1 MPLHDDLTREIRE
14 GPSGPEIGA
23 LFDLDQT
30 LVAGFSATAFLRERV
45 TSGRISPKELSDT
58 LAGALSFALG
68 RTGFSGMLAGV
79 VATYRG
85 LSEAVMREQAEE
97 VFEKRLAKDIYPESR
112 ALVEAH
118 RAKGHTLGIVS
129 SALTYQVEP
138 FARALEI
145 PHVMCTQL
153 EVDGGVFTGDVVKP
167 TCWQEGKLHYANILA
182 EREGFALEHSYFYSD
197 SADDLPLLEGVGMP
211 RPLNP
216 D

>member
-1 MPLHDDLTREIRE
+1 VHNPAFDGRRLAVSLHDDLTREIRE

-58 LAGALSFALG
+58 LAGAMSFALG

-85 LSEAVMREQAEE
+85 LSEDVMREQAEQ

-118 RAKGHTLGIVS
+118 RARGHTLGIVS
-129 SALTYQVEP
+129 SALTYQV
-138 FARALEI
+138 
-145 PHVMCTQL
+145 
-153 EVDGGVFTGDVVKP
+153 
-167 TCWQEGKLHYANILA
+167 
-182 EREGFALEHSYFYSD
+182 
-197 SADDLPLLEGVGMP
+197 
-211 RPLNP
+211 
-216 D
+216 